1 MNEEAK
7 IVEILRLF
15 GELQT
20 INKTYVSDL
29 LANTILPYGSIT
41 ESVGIPSNH
50 NVPFLEFSEDV
61 KN

>member
-15 GELQT
+15 VELQT

-29 LANTILPYGSIT
+29 LAEKTKDKNANKSKRIRMGS
-41 ESVGIPSNH
+41 
-50 NVPFLEFSEDV
+50 
-61 KN
+61 